1 GQWLAAAPVGSPV
14 SAVGASSL
22 PLELQLEDPCD
33 ASWETYGSSDRWRQL
48 NVQVPVSF
56 ILLKNSS
63 GDLQWSALNLTGRP
77 ACLQLLDV
85 DTPMCA
91 SLDNIGKSSV
101 GDPICFSV
109 RDCGLKTTSS
119 RLNCSI
125 RNRNGKQFRV
135 NHQMFEFKSSLEHQ
149 GALLSCSRGHQQEAR
164 LERMLLLRIPPIQ
177 SDISPPA
184 VLVSGRT
191 ASVSFITTDSSP
203 EPRHVCWIGASS
215 SNAPSSQ
222 AEVLT
227 AAAIE
232 RKITLNSE
240 NLPVFSVKSTFTFTV
255 SKWMKANYINCKESF
270 ATTGSVTSVV
280 KRHSITAISE
290 PCVTRIEFEQ
300 AEFWR
305 EHEVRTV
312 RVRSDS
318 CSFWPVSHSC
328 WLIDSAVP
336 FSQLLKKVQS
346 TDFSSEHQLR
356 VSRWMARSR
365 WLVRCQVNQ
374 SGVEY
379 PDVETSANQLP
390 ALNDRNMSVMVTKAD
405 SGWNVSD
412 VQCTADFGGN
422 TSVQNMKQKSTQ
434 RWELAKIPLAL
445 LWSSIFVRIQCSGRQ
460 TFRGTAV
467 YNISRSEAFLTLK
480 PEASNESDPNA
491 SKRTQVVFIFRVVTL
506 AIGVLMVGAIVVYL
520 WFRNVP
526 NSTGSFCQPTPRAGR
541 CAGQA
546 QVNGQKELTAAWVV
560 AQAQVQQTSPADLML
575 ESQRALQLRNP
586 SQDDTYYEDPDEYW
600 EITIRDMQ
608 GLYHTDIREVTLAL
622 SGHGCL
628 AGYNYL
634 QIWLLLPA
642 LLSLRVSSAEA
653 QCTDAKHKVT
663 VQLSR
668 ADVLRTWQPSGAHCR
683 WWKSRQSETNRFPA
697 VVRSGPRWLVMQ
709 LRQPMMLE
717 TVSVRDWDGQWLA
730 AAPVGSSVSAV
741 GASSLPLELQ
751 LENPCDASWETY
763 GSSDR
768 WRQLNVQV
776 PVSFILLKNS
786 SGDLQWSALN
796 LTGRPACL
804 QLLDVDT
811 QICASLDNIGKSS
824 VGDPICFSVRDCGLK
839 TTSSRLNCSIRN
851 RNGKQFRVNHSEISP
866 PAVLVSGRTASVSF
880 ITTDSSPEP
889 RHLCWIGASSS
900 NAPSSQAEVLTAAA
914 IERKITWN
922 SENLPVFSV
931 KSTFTFTVSKWMKAN
946 YINCK
951 ESFATT
957 GSVTSVVKRH
967 SITAISEPCVTRIEF
982 EQAEFWREHEVRT
995 VRVRSDSCSFWPVS
1009 HSCWLID
1016 SAVPFSQ
1023 LLKKVQNTDFNS
1035 EHQLRVSRWMARSRW
1050 LVRCQVNQSGVEYP
1064 DVETSANQLPALN
1077 DRNMSVMVTKADS
1090 GWNVSDVQCTA
1101 DFGGNTSVQN
1111 MKQTSTQRWELA
1123 KIPLALLRSSI
1134 SVRIQC
1140 SGRQTFRGTTAYN
1153 ISRSETFPFTLKPEA
1168 SNESDP
1174 NAPRRTYAAVAIG
1187 AVSLLLSVFI
1197 LVVTGVCLYVTTK
1210 QATSSYSVGQTQ
1222 LADLAGSIPQADCSD
1237 GQSEQQT
1244 SSKPAIEFAK
1254 VLQIIDQVT
1263 DQYDASSGSDS
1274 EDSNSD
1280 SLMFTTASGH
1290 YDLDGCTFV
1299 KYKEYYKDS
1308 SSKPIPIPES
1318 ATSIN

>member
-1 GQWLAAAPVGSPV
+1 DGQWLAAAPVGSPV
-14 SAVGASSL
+14 SAVVASSL
-22 PLELQLEDPCD
+22 PLELQLEDPCR
-33 ASWETYGSSDRWRQL
+33 ASWETYGSSDRWRQI
-48 NVQVPVSF
+48 NVQVLVSF

-85 DTPMCA
+85 DTPMCT

-135 NHQMFEFKSSLEHQ
+135 NHLRTIHEECQQMFEFKSSLEHQ
-149 GALLSCSRGHQQEAR
+149 GALLSCSRGRQRDTR

-177 SDISPPA
+177 SEISPPD

-227 AAAIE
+227 AAVIE
-232 RKITLNSE
+232 RNITWNSE

-270 ATTGSVTSVV
+270 ATTGSVTSVA
-280 KRHSITAISE
+280 KRHSIAAISE

-346 TDFSSEHQLR
+346 ADFSSEHQLW

-390 ALNDRNMSVMVTKAD
+390 AVFYKTSMKISPPELNDRNMSVMVTRAD

-412 VQCTADFGGN
+412 VQCTADFGCN
-422 TSVQNMKQKSTQ
+422 TSVQNMKQTSTQ
-434 RWELAKIPLAL
+434 RWKLAKIPLAL

-460 TFRGTAV
+460 TFRGTTV
-467 YNISRSEAFLTLK
+467 YNISRSEPFPLTLK
-480 PEASNESDPNA
+480 P
-491 SKRTQVVFIFRVVTL
+491 Q
-506 AIGVLMVGAIVVYL
+506 
-520 WFRNVP
+520 
-526 NSTGSFCQPTPRAGR
+526 
-541 CAGQA
+541 
-546 QVNGQKELTAAWVV
+546 
-560 AQAQVQQTSPADLML
+560 
-575 ESQRALQLRNP
+575 
-586 SQDDTYYEDPDEYW
+586 
-600 EITIRDMQ
+600 
-608 GLYHTDIREVTLAL
+608 
-622 SGHGCL
+622 
-628 AGYNYL
+628 
-634 QIWLLLPA
+634 
-642 LLSLRVSSAEA
+642 
-653 QCTDAKHKVT
+653 
-663 VQLSR
+663 
-668 ADVLRTWQPSGAHCR
+668 
-683 WWKSRQSETNRFPA
+683 
-697 VVRSGPRWLVMQ
+697 
-709 LRQPMMLE
+709 
-717 TVSVRDWDGQWLA
+717 
-730 AAPVGSSVSAV
+730 
-741 GASSLPLELQ
+741 ASS
-751 LENPCDASWETY
+751 
-763 GSSDR
+763 
-768 WRQLNVQV
+768 
-776 PVSFILLKNS
+776 
-786 SGDLQWSALN
+786 
-796 LTGRPACL
+796 
-804 QLLDVDT
+804 
-811 QICASLDNIGKSS
+811 
-824 VGDPICFSVRDCGLK
+824 
-839 TTSSRLNCSIRN
+839 
-851 RNGKQFRVNHSEISP
+851 
-866 PAVLVSGRTASVSF
+866 
-880 ITTDSSPEP
+880 
-889 RHLCWIGASSS
+889 
-900 NAPSSQAEVLTAAA
+900 
-914 IERKITWN
+914 
-922 SENLPVFSV
+922 
-931 KSTFTFTVSKWMKAN
+931 
-946 YINCK
+946 
-951 ESFATT
+951 
-957 GSVTSVVKRH
+957 
-967 SITAISEPCVTRIEF
+967 
-982 EQAEFWREHEVRT
+982 
-995 VRVRSDSCSFWPVS
+995 
-1009 HSCWLID
+1009 
-1016 SAVPFSQ
+1016 
-1023 LLKKVQNTDFNS
+1023 
-1035 EHQLRVSRWMARSRW
+1035 
-1050 LVRCQVNQSGVEYP
+1050 
-1064 DVETSANQLPALN
+1064 
-1077 DRNMSVMVTKADS
+1077 
-1090 GWNVSDVQCTA
+1090 
-1101 DFGGNTSVQN
+1101 
-1111 MKQTSTQRWELA
+1111 
-1123 KIPLALLRSSI
+1123 
-1134 SVRIQC
+1134 
-1140 SGRQTFRGTTAYN
+1140 
-1153 ISRSETFPFTLKPEA
+1153 
-1168 SNESDP
+1168 ESDP

-1197 LVVTGVCLYVTTK
+1197 LVVTGVCLYVTAK
-1210 QATSSYSVGQTQ
+1210 QATSGYSNGESQ

-1237 GQSEQQT
+1237 GQSEQQVSYSTQQT

>member
-85 DTPMCA
+85 DTQICA

-101 GDPICFSV
+101 GDPICFS
-109 RDCGLKTTSS
+109 T
-119 RLNCSI
+119 
-125 RNRNGKQFRV
+125 
-135 NHQMFEFKSSLEHQ
+135 
-149 GALLSCSRGHQQEAR
+149 
-164 LERMLLLRIPPIQ
+164 LLR
-177 SDISPPA
+177 SRDTCAGSELA
-184 VLVSGRT
+184 
-191 ASVSFITTDSSP
+191 ASTS
-203 EPRHVCWIGASS
+203 E
-215 SNAPSSQ
+215 Q

-270 ATTGSVTSVV
+270 ATIGSVTSVV

-290 PCVTRIEFEQ
+290 PCVTRIELEQ

-390 ALNDRNMSVMVTKAD
+390 AVI
-405 SGWNVSD
+405 SG
-412 VQCTADFGGN
+412 
-422 TSVQNMKQKSTQ
+422 
-434 RWELAKIPLAL
+434 ELAKIPLAL
-445 LWSSIFVRIQCSGRQ
+445 LRSSIFVRIQCSGRQ

-467 YNISRSEAFLTLK
+467 YNISSSATFPFTLK

-491 SKRTQVVFIFRVVTL
+491 PKRTQVVFIFRVVTL

-600 EITIRDMQ
+600 EITIRLED
-608 GLYHTDIREVTLAL
+608 
-622 SGHGCL
+622 
-628 AGYNYL
+628 
-634 QIWLLLPA
+634 P
-642 LLSLRVSSAEA
+642 
-653 QCTDAKHKVT
+653 
-663 VQLSR
+663 
-668 ADVLRTWQPSGAHCR
+668 CR
-683 WWKSRQSETNRFPA
+683 
-697 VVRSGPRWLVMQ
+697 
-709 LRQPMMLE
+709 
-717 TVSVRDWDGQWLA
+717 
-730 AAPVGSSVSAV
+730 
-741 GASSLPLELQ
+741 
-751 LENPCDASWETY
+751 ASWETY

-768 WRQLNVQV
+768 WRQINVQV
-776 PVSFILLKNS
+776 LVSFILLKNS

-811 QICASLDNIGKSS
+811 PMCTSLDNIGKSS

-866 PAVLVSGRTASVSF
+866 PDVLVSGRTASVSF

-889 RHLCWIGASSS
+889 RHVCWIGASSS
-900 NAPSSQAEVLTAAA
+900 NAPSSQAEVLTAAV
-914 IERKITWN
+914 IERNITWN

-957 GSVTSVVKRH
+957 GSVTSVAKRH
-967 SITAISEPCVTRIEF
+967 SIAAISEPCVTRIEF

-1023 LLKKVQNTDFNS
+1023 LLKKVQSADFSS
-1035 EHQLRVSRWMARSRW
+1035 EHQLWVSRWMARSRW

-1064 DVETSANQLPALN
+1064 DVETSANQLPAVFL
-1077 DRNMSVMVTKADS
+1077 
-1090 GWNVSDVQCTA
+1090 
-1101 DFGGNTSVQN
+1101 
-1111 MKQTSTQRWELA
+1111 
-1123 KIPLALLRSSI
+1123 
-1134 SVRIQC
+1134 
-1140 SGRQTFRGTTAYN
+1140 
-1153 ISRSETFPFTLKPEA
+1153 
-1168 SNESDP
+1168 
-1174 NAPRRTYAAVAIG
+1174 
-1187 AVSLLLSVFI
+1187 FI
-1197 LVVTGVCLYVTTK
+1197 LVVTGVCLYVTAK
-1210 QATSSYSVGQTQ
+1210 QATSGYSNGESQ